1 MRAIM
6 KGLTDVEFER
16 LYGTE
21 DQCLAALVAA
31 RQREGMPCPRC
42 VNLKEL
48 CLRPPRRLHAL
59 RPTLVGHRGHRD
71 GGSVAK
77 FGTSRASP

>member
-6 KGLTDVEFER
+6 KGLTDGEFER

-42 VNLKEL
+42 ANPKSYVYG
-48 CLRPPRRLHAL
+48 RR
-59 RPTLVGHRGHRD
+59 VGCTRSRGM
-71 GGSVAK
+71 
-77 FGTSRASP
+77 